1 MSNVLDAAD
10 RVAWWL
16 REHLAVL
23 AVVVVAFLVLAFF
36 ALRAG
41 GGAGGGIPAGSVATV
56 GSAKITAAELA
67 HWQGVYTKSAAAAG
81 GKAPTAEEA
90 RTAAFG
96 VLVGALWVTQ
106 EAKAEGVT
114 VSDEQV
120 SSSIDAYFQQTG
132 ATGPADRASIQ
143 SQLGTTPED
152 MRFQQRVAL
161 VASALQKRAT
171 DKVPAPSAAAIQKV
185 YAAEPDRWAT
195 PTQRDV
201 EIILAA
207 DEATALKAKAALK
220 AGTSFAA
227 VEKQYAASPGNG
239 KISGLKN
246 GQSGDVIDRAV
257 FSAPVNQVS
266 GPVDVGA
273 GFIVFRVTKST
284 PLPPQSLAQAS
295 KAISASLLATAKSKA
310 GAKYVSELRDRWKGR
325 TSCVASVRVAEFCGA
340 QAS

>member
-23 AVVVVAFLVLAFF
+23 VVVVVAFLALAFF
-36 ALRAG
+36 ALRSG
-41 GGAGGGIPAGSVATV
+41 GGNGGIPAGSVARV
-56 GSAKITAAELA
+56 GSATITAAELA
-67 HWQGVYTKSAAAAG
+67 HWQDVYTKSAKAAG
-81 GKAPTAEEA
+81 GTAPAAAQA

-106 EAKAEGVT
+106 EAKAEGVK

-120 SSSIDAYFQQTG
+120 TASIDGYFQQTG
-132 ATGPADRASIQ
+132 ATGPAARAAIQ
-143 SQLGTTPED
+143 GQLGTTPED

-161 VASALQKRAT
+161 LASALQKKAT
-171 DKVPAPSAAAIQKV
+171 DKVPVPSAAEIQKV
-185 YAAEPDRWAT
+185 YAAEPARWAT

-201 EIILAA
+201 EIVLSP
-207 DEATALKAKAALK
+207 DQATANKAKAALA
-220 AGTSFAA
+220 AGTPFAT
-227 VEKQYAASPGNG
+227 VQKQYAAGQGNG
-239 KISGLKN
+239 KLTGLKN
-246 GQSGDVIDRAV
+246 GQSGDAIDRAV

-273 GFIVFRVTKST
+273 GFVVFRVTKST
-284 PLPPQSLAQAS
+284 PLPAQSLAQAS
-295 KAISASLLATAKSKA
+295 KAISASLEATAKSKA
-310 GAKYVSELRDRWKGR
+310 GATYVSELRDRWKGK
-325 TSCVASVRVAEFCGA
+325 TSCVAAVKVAEFCGA